1 MKYLKGFKDL
11 FESEE
16 EMEEIHALRED
27 EIRDVQDYPKPL
39 NLFTREDVKNLDSYK
54 SLIRAGFVDITP
66 PRSEAGTFRFSHPM
80 LDGMDIFIHAN
91 GYIRYQNMNYKPM
104 YGRAKV
110 AQAIF
115 PAGYYRAKK
124 VDMIYGQPVNEP
136 HDYDIKFDWLKK
148 YTKKKYLKSQGISSK
163 GMGKENPTLLKRQI
177 SDMILRSG
185 NAATAAN
192 LRKMFPEL
200 WDEIQKGDSGDIAST
215 LADLGDIGF

>member
-1 MKYLKGFKDL
+1 MKYLKGFRDL

-16 EMEEIHALRED
+16 EMEEIHPR
-27 EIRDVQDYPKPL
+27 PL

-54 SLIRAGFVDITP
+54 SLIEDGFVDITP

-80 LDGMDIFIHAN
+80 LGGMDIFIHAN
-91 GYIRYQNMNYKPM
+91 GYIRYQNTNYKPM

-110 AQAIF
+110 AQAIL
-115 PAGYYRAKK
+115 PSYHSKARK
-124 VDMIYGQPVNEP
+124 VDIIYGQPVVEP

-148 YTKKKYLKSQGISSK
+148 YAKKKYLKSQGISSK
-163 GMGKENPTLLKRQI
+163 GMEKENPALLKKHI
-177 SDMILRSG
+177 SNMILRSG
-185 NAATAAN
+185 NASSAAN

-200 WDEIQKGDSGDIAST
+200 WSEIEREDKTEVTST

>member
-1 MKYLKGFKDL
+1 MRYLKGFNDL

-16 EMEEIHALRED
+16 GVEESPSR
-27 EIRDVQDYPKPL
+27 PL

-54 SLIRAGFVDITP
+54 SLIDDGFVDITP

-80 LDGMDIFIHAN
+80 LDGMDIMIHAN

-104 YGRAKV
+104 YGRVKV

-115 PAGYYRAKK
+115 PSYHSRARK
-124 VDMIYGQPVNEP
+124 VDIIYGQPVSEP

-163 GMGKENPTLLKRQI
+163 GMEKENPTLLKRQI
-177 SDMILRSG
+177 SDMISRSG
-185 NAATAAN
+185 NATSAAK
-192 LRKMFPEL
+192 LRKMFPEI
-200 WDEIQKGDSGDIAST
+200 WDEIERGDIGDVAAS
-215 LADLGDIGF
+215 LADLGELGF